1 MMMSFKIDHTVD
13 EKPAV
18 TRLQEK
24 LAALV
29 PLRHFIVTG
38 FSRNGL
44 FLLIKALRLSSSDE
58 IIIPA
63 FTCSIIRHTIEESGV
78 KPVPVDAEDDG
89 LNIDPEKIKKSITS
103 RTKAIYVVH
112 TYGTAAQIDAICSIA
127 KKYNLIVIED
137 LAHAPFSLYK
147 GKPLG
152 TYGDFAVFSFTKKNI
167 NFEGG
172 AIGTNNTSVYAKM
185 VMLQREY
192 ERKRS
197 YSLDFFIDNT
207 VRLVGSWW
215 ESRFTLMS
223 LFWMKFNDFL
233 NVVLYKGSYG
243 IKIDNTRF
251 TASDRSCR
259 TTLRQL
265 DTLFKK
271 YRENK
276 TNYSSFKDKVNGIR
290 MYDVHQNETDTLPFY
305 FTGEIM
311 KEGRPFRLLSFR
323 TWRNNNEPGLYPR
336 ADYLYKN
343 YRIFSRSILLFR
355 KK

>member
-1 MMMSFKIDHTVD
+1 MMSFRIDNKVD

-18 TRLQEK
+18 IKLQEK
-24 LAALV
+24 LASLI

-63 FTCSIIRHTIEESGV
+63 FTCSIIRHTIKESGII
-78 KPVPVDAEDDG
+78 PVPVDAEDDG

-112 TYGTAAQIDAICSIA
+112 TYGTAAQIDTICSIA
-127 KKYNLIVIED
+127 KKHKLIVIED
-137 LAHAPFSLYK
+137 LAQAPFGLYK

-152 TYGDFAVFSFTKKNI
+152 TYGDFAVLSFTKKNI

-215 ESRFTLMS
+215 ESRFSFMS
-223 LFWMKFNDFL
+223 LLWMKFNDFL
-233 NVVLYKGSYG
+233 NVIFYKGSYG
-243 IKIDNTRF
+243 IKIENTKF

-259 TTLRQL
+259 ATLRQL
-265 DTLFKK
+265 DMLFKK

-276 TNYSSFKDKVNGIR
+276 TDYLKFKDNVNGIY
-290 MYDVHQNETDTLPFY
+290 MYNVHQNEPDTLPFY
-305 FTGEIM
+305 FTGALL
-311 KEGRPFRLLSFR
+311 KQSKLLRLLSFR
-323 TWRNNNEPGLYPR
+323 TWRNSNEPGRYPR
-336 ADYLYKN
+336 ADYLYNN
-343 YRIFSRSILLFR
+343 YRIFAKLILLFR
-355 KK
+355 EK

>member
-1 MMMSFKIDHTVD
+1 MMSFKIDHKVD

-18 TRLQEK
+18 IRLQEK
-24 LAALV
+24 LTALL

-44 FLLIKALRLSSSDE
+44 FLLIKALRLSSTDE

-112 TYGTAAQIDAICSIA
+112 TYGTAAQIDTICSIA
-127 KKYNLIVIED
+127 KKYSLIVIED

-172 AIGTNNTSVYAKM
+172 AIGTNNTSIYAKM

-192 ERKRS
+192 DRKRS

-215 ESRFTLMS
+215 ESRFSLMS

-243 IKIDNTRF
+243 IKIDNMRF
-251 TASDRSCR
+251 TASEKSCM

-265 DTLFKK
+265 DTLIKK

-276 TNYSSFKDKVNGIR
+276 SDYSTFKDNVNGIR
-290 MYDVHQNETDTLPFY
+290 MNGIYQNGNDTLPFY
-305 FTGEIM
+305 FTGEIT
-311 KEGRPFRLLSFR
+311 KQSRLLKFLSFR
-323 TWRNNNEPGLYPR
+323 TWRNSNEPGLYPR
-336 ADYLYKN
+336 ADHLYKN
-343 YRIFSRSILLFR
+343 YRIFAKSILLFR
-355 KK
+355 EK

>member
-1 MMMSFKIDHTVD
+1 MSFKIDNTVD
-13 EKPAV
+13 EKPAAI
-18 TRLQEK
+18 RLQEK
-24 LAALV
+24 LAALL

-78 KPVPVDAEDDG
+78 KPVPVDAEDNG

-103 RTKAIYVVH
+103 RTKMIYVVH

-127 KKYNLIVIED
+127 KKYNLLVIED
-137 LAHAPFSLYK
+137 LAHAPFALYK

-152 TYGDFAVFSFTKKNI
+152 TYGDFAVLSFTKKNI

-172 AIGTNNTSVYAKM
+172 AIGTNNTSIYAKM

-192 ERKRS
+192 DRKRS
-197 YSLDFFIDNT
+197 YSLDFIIDNT

-215 ESRFTLMS
+215 ESKFSLVS

-233 NVVLYKGSYG
+233 NVVLYKGAYG
-243 IKIDNTRF
+243 IKIDKMRF
-251 TASDRSCR
+251 TASEGSCR

-265 DTLFKK
+265 DMLFKK

-276 TNYSSFKDKVNGIR
+276 TDYIKYKDNINGIC
-290 MYDVHQNETDTLPFY
+290 MYDLHQEESDTRPFY
-305 FTGEIM
+305 FTGALM
-311 KEGRPFRLLSFR
+311 KQSWLLRLLSFR
-323 TWRNNNEPGLYPR
+323 TWRNCNEPGLYPR
-336 ADYLYKN
+336 ADYLHNN
-343 YRIFSRSILLFR
+343 YRIFAKFILHFR
-355 KK
+355 EK

>member
-1 MMMSFKIDHTVD
+1 MMSFKIDNKVD
-13 EKPAV
+13 DKPAV
-18 TRLQEK
+18 IRLQEK
-24 LAALV
+24 LAALI

-63 FTCSIIRHTIEESGV
+63 FTCSVIRHTIEESGV
-78 KPVPVDAEDDG
+78 KPVPVDAEDEG
-89 LNIDPEKIKKSITS
+89 LNIDPEKIKISITS

-112 TYGTAAQIDAICSIA
+112 TYGTAAQIDTICSIA
-127 KKYNLIVIED
+127 KKFNLIVIED
-137 LAHAPFSLYK
+137 LAHAPFTLYK

-152 TYGDFAVFSFTKKNI
+152 TFGDFAVLSFTKKNI

-172 AIGTNNTSVYAKM
+172 AIGTNNTSIYAKM

-215 ESRFTLMS
+215 ESRFSLMS
-223 LFWMKFNDFL
+223 LFWMKFNDLL
-233 NVVLYKGSYG
+233 NVIFYKGSYG
-243 IKIDNTRF
+243 IKIDDTRF
-251 TASDRSCR
+251 TASESSCR

-265 DTLFKK
+265 DILFKK
-271 YRENK
+271 YSENK
-276 TNYSSFKDKVNGIR
+276 TDYLKFKNNINGIR
-290 MYDVHQNETDTLPFY
+290 MYDVYQNESDTLPFY
-305 FTGEIM
+305 FTGAIM
-311 KEGRPFRLLSFR
+311 KQNWFLGMLSFR
-323 TWRNNNEPGLYPR
+323 TWRNSNEPGQYPR
-336 ADYLYKN
+336 ADYLYNN
-343 YRIFSRSILLFR
+343 YRIFAKFILLF
-355 KK
+355 KEK

>member
-1 MMMSFKIDHTVD
+1 MMSFKIDSRVD
-13 EKPAV
+13 ERPAV
-18 TRLQEK
+18 IRLQEK
-24 LAALV
+24 LAALI

-38 FSRNGL
+38 FARNAL

-127 KKYNLIVIED
+127 KRYNLIVIED

-152 TYGDFAVFSFTKKNI
+152 TYGDFAVLSFTKKNI

-172 AIGTNNTSVYAKM
+172 AIGTNNISVYAKM

-207 VRLVGSWW
+207 VRLIGSWW
-215 ESRFTLMS
+215 ESRFSLIS

-233 NVVLYKGSYG
+233 NVLLYKGAYG
-243 IKIDNTRF
+243 IKIENTRY
-251 TASDRSCR
+251 TASERSCR
-259 TTLRQL
+259 ITLRQL
-265 DTLFKK
+265 DSLYRK

-276 TNYSSFKDKVNGIR
+276 TDYSSFKDKVNGIR
-290 MYDVHQNETDTLPFY
+290 TYDIHQNAADTLPFY
-305 FTGEIM
+305 FTGEILN
-311 KEGRPFRLLSFR
+311 RNRLFRLLSFR
-323 TWRNNNEPGLYPR
+323 TWRNINEPGLYPR
-336 ADYLYKN
+336 ADYLHKHF
-343 YRIFSRSILLFR
+343 RIFAKSILLFR
-355 KK
+355 EK